1 MARRSILA
9 RRGVAVGLVLALAG
23 QFAMAQTRVDGDAAR
38 VELRLRYDLS
48 QANPGG
54 PIADANA
61 LAPGIAAHASS
72 HAVAEA
78 ELRGTWRA
86 PSVAA
91 GRPAVTAA
99 AVIDA
104 ERSTLSHSHVTRA
117 DARLIEGFAAGDFGH
132 WQASA
137 GRKVVAWDIGY
148 GFRPNDVVQQE
159 VRRTLL
165 ALPQQGRPLLE
176 AERYGAQTATAL
188 VWVNPHHANA
198 ASDAQRGAAESAVA
212 ARAYARDGAADW
224 HFFGRWGRHT
234 RASVGTALAWVVS
247 DELELHA
254 STRLLQRRDGWQI
267 DPQAMLAPRAI
278 QPWRQATLG
287 RAAQALVG
295 ASWTGEQ
302 QVSLITEWWYDGTA
316 LANREWDD
324 WRSRNV
330 ALAAFGS
337 QGGLPQN
344 LITATA
350 TAANLAWQATP
361 FAAGNLRRNNVLVR
375 LAWQPAR
382 WVVSLEALVAP
393 SDRGQVV
400 TAAGQWQGETLRI
413 NAAWRSY
420 GGPADALFAQ
430 LPQRRAA
437 VFAATWSF

>member
-9 RRGVAVGLVLALAG
+9 RRRVAVGLVLALAA
-23 QFAMAQTRVDGDAAR
+23 QFAMAQTRIDGDAAR

-61 LAPGIAAHASS
+61 LASGIAADASS

-91 GRPAVTAA
+91 GRAALTAA

-104 ERSTLSHSHVTRA
+104 GRRTLTYSHETRA

-137 GRKVVAWDIGY
+137 GKKVVAWDIGY

-176 AERYGAQTATAL
+176 AERYGAQTAAAL

-198 ASDAQRGAAESAVA
+198 APNEQRGAAESAVA

-254 STRLLQRRDGWQI
+254 STRLSQRHDRWQI
-267 DPQAMLAPRAI
+267 EPQAMHAPRATH
-278 QPWRQATLG
+278 PWHEATLG

-295 ASWTGEQ
+295 ASWTGERQ
-302 QVSLITEWWYDGTA
+302 ISVIAEWWYDGTA
-316 LANREWDD
+316 MTNREWDG

-330 ALAAFGS
+330 ALAALGGQS
-337 QGGLPQN
+337 GLPQN
-344 LITATA
+344 LISAIA
-350 TAANLAWQATP
+350 GNLAWQATP
-361 FAAGNLRRNNVLVR
+361 FAAGNLRRNNVFAR
-375 LAWQPAR
+375 LSWQPAR
-382 WVVSLEALVAP
+382 WVVSLDALVTP

-400 TAAGQWQGETLRI
+400 TAAAQWQGETLRI

-430 LPQRRAA
+430 LPQRSAA
-437 VFAATWSF
+437 VLAATWSF